1 MDLSSLR
8 EMPKMSTEKSTLT
21 TRATSS
27 PPEVEEVCMD
37 AMSKRPVEKSVSQR
51 QCSRGKSCIPN
62 QRRSCMLFRPKRSW
76 GKLQIR
82 LCTSQGSDLI
92 DEGAFE
98 KLYKGTYNGEDVA
111 IKLLE
116 RAQLMEQQFVQE
128 YAKAVLDEE
137 GRIDKSTKIAD
148 FGVVLMEV
156 KTEGMTLE
164 TRTYRW
170 MAPAYCGPA
179 QLTMAS
185 PTQWATEVVGLA
197 PTQ

>member
-1 MDLSSLR
+1 MVKLEVGLGRPSGSVNVREGSPASPTSEGVVCSSVR
-8 EMPKMSTEKSTLT
+8 SAHGASYKSDC
-21 TRATSS
+21 
-27 PPEVEEVCMD
+27 V
-37 AMSKRPVEKSVSQR
+37 
-51 QCSRGKSCIPN
+51 G
-62 QRRSCMLFRPKRSW
+62 
-76 GKLQIR
+76 
-82 LCTSQGSDLI
+82 TSQGSDLI